1 MPPLFFFVRHGQA
14 EHNTAAERMGDAA
27 YEDFHYRDARLT
39 ELGHFQAETAGKTI
53 APFQNRRIVHIYCSP
68 LTRCIQTAEG
78 ILKGGIKASSYI
90 LHDMLL
96 ERLLKNHIC
105 NARKSPVEIHSEFP
119 LWDTSYLPL
128 FPPLFSTSSETYD
141 STALRMNAFFE
152 YLQKKYK
159 DTHTLV
165 IIVSHH
171 DSLETLLHLKLANG
185 EVVKFD

>member
-1 MPPLFFFVRHGQA
+1 MLSIFDQAKREIQQNIERSQLQCPVYYEVSVGHGIS
-14 EHNTAAERMGDAA
+14 
-27 YEDFHYRDARLT
+27 Y
-39 ELGHFQAETAGKTI
+39 LGIRK
-53 APFQNRRIVHIYCSP
+53 S
-68 LTRCIQTAEG
+68 
-78 ILKGGIKASSYI
+78 
-90 LHDMLL
+90 L
-96 ERLLKNHIC
+96 E
-105 NARKSPVEIHSEFP
+105 SPVEIHSEFP

-128 FPPLFSTSSETYD
+128 FPPLFSTASETYD

-159 DTHTLV
+159 DTNILV